1 MGCTVLPSYWTQ
13 TWSALPA
20 MFHAINAFM
29 QMERKCVRE
38 HLWINSILSYVQNSE
53 IQPRASS
60 LGLHVQEMKMTP
72 AACSLYV
79 CSQQIYSF
87 SHTWMIPEWN
97 QELQMNTP
105 GHLGL
110 PAARVHVVTYYCVD
124 YSPTPWCFKVWL
136 QAGTRWALIHL
147 SRSLT
152 S

>member
-38 HLWINSILSYVQNSE
+38 HLWIDSILSYVQNSE

-72 AACSLYV
+72 V
-79 CSQQIYSF
+79 CLQPADLQF
-87 SHTWMIPEWN
+87 QSHLNDSWMKSRITDEY
-97 QELQMNTP
+97 
-105 GHLGL
+105 
-110 PAARVHVVTYYCVD
+110 ARPLRSASSTSSCCHVVTVWTTVRHRDASKCD
-124 YSPTPWCFKVWL
+124 YKL
-136 QAGTRWALIHL
+136 AQGELL
-147 SRSLT
+147 SICQDL
-152 S
+152 